1 MSSALA
7 LFLCWHLMT
16 KGMTTETQPTH
27 TLAPDTALTVHFME
41 NEHSM
46 TTVAPRERI
55 LLNNLNKVQPLSTGK
70 LHLFSKTCFFGFD
83 ALFWGGKPALI
94 K

>member
-27 TLAPDTALTVHFME
+27 ALAPDTALTVHFME

-46 TTVAPRERI
+46 TTVAPWERI
-55 LLNNLNKVQPLSTGK
+55 LLNNLNKVQPISTGK
-70 LHLFSKTCFFGFD
+70 LHLLSKTRFPGSS
-83 ALFWGGKPALI
+83 ALFWGGKKALI

>member
-1 MSSALA
+1 
-7 LFLCWHLMT
+7 
-16 KGMTTETQPTH
+16 ETQPTH
-27 TLAPDTALTVHFME
+27 ALAPDTALTVHFME
-41 NEHSM
+41 NEDSM
-46 TTVAPRERI
+46 TAVAPWERI

-70 LHLFSKTCFFGFD
+70 LHLLSRTRFSGFS